1 MLANSANSSNGSSST
16 TEASRA
22 LHALNQAL
30 PYAHT
35 IAERSQLE
43 LSINLHQHQ
52 HQSLLHHHKHLHTL
66 QTTLTRA
73 QSALQQSQQGQLND
87 QQRLRRLQSDSVFS
101 LMAPLRKKE
110 RESAQNALGFSDM
123 MVERAQRD
131 VMRVE
136 AEIDTMR
143 KKFEE
148 SSRRMRD
155 ECWMAEQACRDVLRR
170 AGTVAEIQ
178 QQPAAVT
185 PLTPPPIPPVPPPPI
200 PPVPPPPP
208 PIPPDLPQS
217 NQITTHRYTAAK
229 QRPPPP
235 PPQSQR
241 PFSISADTSFEI
253 QASLHHF
260 QSTLPPELL
269 HPLATPPPPSAS
281 AGSAGSAATINFSAS
296 LWHALYMTLR
306 YIYPHAEVT
315 LDQGNALFGADA
327 YLNLQTT
334 IRLPQQKT
342 WIMNIIGH
350 AVVSVAINVR

>member
-1 MLANSANSSNGSSST
+1 MLANSANSSNDSSST

-30 PYAHT
+30 PYAHS

-43 LSINLHQHQ
+43 LSINLHQHH
-52 HQSLLHHHKHLHTL
+52 HQSLLHHHKQLHTL

-73 QSALQQSQQGQLND
+73 QSALKQSQQGQLND

-136 AEIDTMR
+136 AEIGTMR
-143 KKFEE
+143 EKFEE

-155 ECWMAEQACRDVLRR
+155 ECWMAEQACQGVLRR
-170 AGTVAEIQ
+170 AGMVAETQ

-185 PLTPPPIPPVPPPPI
+185 PLTPPLI

-208 PIPPDLPQS
+208 PPPPTPPDLPQS

-269 HPLATPPPPSAS
+269 HPLATPPPPSTS
-281 AGSAGSAATINFSAS
+281 TGSAGSATTINFSTS

-342 WIMNIIGH
+342 RIMSIIGH